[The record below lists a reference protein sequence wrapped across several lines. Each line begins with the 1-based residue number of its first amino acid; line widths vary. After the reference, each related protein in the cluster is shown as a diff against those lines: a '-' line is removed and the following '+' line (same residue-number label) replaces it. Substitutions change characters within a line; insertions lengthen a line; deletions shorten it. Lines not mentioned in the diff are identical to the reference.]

1 MQLIILALVCLAQ
14 VASFGSFGVAASF
27 SIKRQEPKP
36 GKTLYVNAPCS
47 ITYKTGDLVAVNW
60 LNAPLN
66 GNVQVALMSHN
77 PDKVAYKLTTAPPK
91 IDSNFCDSDNGLG
104 VPVNHRTCGRVE
116 FKMPSL
122 VASGNYSFRV
132 SSLPPAPHEEEY
144 TDIVLVKKT
153 KKNVPFQLL
162 PIKGAN
168 GSTYTP
174 AGKGYPSSSASPA
187 APSNNTSAP
196 VAGVVKPSNTTM
208 TTDTSPA
215 ANHSNITTTAKPKDA
230 AGSSTSGGSKPSM
243 GGTVQAVSFALLVGS
258 VMVAAT
264 WFASF

>member
-104 VPVNHRTCGRVE
+104 VPVKHRTCGRVE

-153 KKNVPFQLL
+153 NKDVPFQLL

-174 AGKGYPSSSASPA
+174 TGEGYPSSSSSHAASA
-187 APSNNTSAP
+187 NHTSAP
-196 VAGVVKPSNTTM
+196 AAGVVKPSNTT
-208 TTDTSPA
+208 TITDVSPA
-215 ANHSNITTTAKPKDA
+215 ANNSNVTTTAKPKDA
-230 AGSSTSGGSKPSM
+230 AGTSTSGGSKPSA
-243 GGTVQAVSFALLVGS
+243 GGTFHSVSFALLVGS

-264 WFASF
+264 WLGSF